1 MFGRQQKSV
10 LSEPVNTIYG
20 FLYNLS
26 KGDVIVN
33 PGESVGYVQTL
44 REQMLVS
51 EFKVLPGR
59 EGGMS
64 RQGEYMPWRW
74 DQENRR
80 ASPRVFSALR
90 AHRNVWHIWTRTGHP
105 SFSAWSATIP
115 APTLLTQLN
124 SNMTN
129 LKFRFIRVRE
139 LKRWTGKLSGRQ
151 GSYCAH
157 IFKYTQ
163 TLCKLITT

>member
-1 MFGRQQKSV
+1 MYRYGDKAVYMFGRQQKSV

-64 RQGEYMPWRW
+64 RQGEYMPWR
-74 DQENRR
+74 
-80 ASPRVFSALR
+80 
-90 AHRNVWHIWTRTGHP
+90 
-105 SFSAWSATIP
+105 
-115 APTLLTQLN
+115 
-124 SNMTN
+124 
-129 LKFRFIRVRE
+129 
-139 LKRWTGKLSGRQ
+139 
-151 GSYCAH
+151 
-157 IFKYTQ
+157 
-163 TLCKLITT
+163 